1 MQVASPSN
9 VHRARALPEP
19 AALLQLLKP
28 VTWFPPMW
36 ALACGFVSAGEPL
49 LARWPFVLGAVL
61 LAGPFMCGTSQVVN
75 DWFDRHVDAINEP
88 QRPIPSGRVPGSWG
102 LYFAIGWSVVSLGV
116 AYALGTWIFI
126 ASSVGMVLAWM
137 YSAPPFRLKENGWLG
152 ATAVGFSYESLPW
165 FTGAAVLTVSFPDP
179 KIMLLALAYGVGA
192 FGILVTNDFKA
203 LEGDRK
209 LGVKSVPV
217 LLGVKPAAWLA
228 VVVMILPQVVVV
240 GALLFWGRPIHAAI
254 IGAFIAAQIGLAAS
268 FVRDPRGRDVWFNAT
283 GIPLSVLGMMVAALA
298 VRTLGRV

>member
-1 MQVASPSN
+1 MVA
-9 VHRARALPEP
+9 VEAHARPQRSLPEP
-19 AALLQLLKP
+19 TALLQLLKP

-36 ALACGFVSAGEPL
+36 ALACGFVSAGGPL
-49 LARWPFVLGAVL
+49 LSRWPFVVGAVL

-88 QRPIPSGRVPGSWG
+88 HRPIPSGRVPGRWG
-102 LYFAIGWSVVSLGV
+102 LYFAIVWSAVSLVV
-116 AYALGTWIFI
+116 AFLLGTWIFI

-137 YSAPPFRLKENGWLG
+137 YSAPPFRLKQNGWLG

-165 FTGAAVLTVSFPDP
+165 FTGAAALTVSFPDW
-179 KIMLLALAYGVGA
+179 KILLLALAYGVGA

-209 LGVKSVPV
+209 LGVSSVPV

-228 VVVMILPQVVVV
+228 VLVMILPQFVVV
-240 GALLFWGRPIHAAI
+240 GSLLAWGRPIHAAI
-254 IGAFIAAQIGLAAS
+254 IGVFIAIQIGLASA
-268 FVRDPRGRDVWFNAT
+268 FVKDPRGKDVWFNAT

-298 VRTLGRV
+298 VRTLGGV